1 MDKAP
6 GVAEGPAAQD
16 RGQLAGLVHQLGDDG
31 LRRLLGEAVREY
43 SARAQSVVD
52 GGGSVWAPLSA
63 EGPATATDVLITT
76 RNMLKVFEIAPFE
89 LGFLDF

>member
-6 GVAEGPAAQD
+6 QPTLQSPGDLAE
-16 RGQLAGLVHQLGDDG
+16 LVRHLGDDG
-31 LRRLLGEAVREY
+31 LRQLLGEAVREY
-43 SARAQSVVD
+43 SVRAQRTVD
-52 GGGSVWAPLSA
+52 AGSSVWAPLSA

-89 LGFLDF
+89 LGFLDY